1 MEIKGFKQSW
11 QPVARK
17 TNILRMSKCTYT
29 ALMRSLSYLFP
40 CPIEMNII
48 HNGPRKMYIL
58 EYVIH
63 DSGFSKCVVELK

>member
-29 ALMRSLSYLFP
+29 ALMRSLSNLFP
-40 CPIEMNII
+40 SPIEMNII
-48 HNGPRKMYIL
+48 HNGPRKMDIL
-58 EYVIH
+58 EYAIY
-63 DSGFSKCVVELK
+63 DSWFSKCVVELK